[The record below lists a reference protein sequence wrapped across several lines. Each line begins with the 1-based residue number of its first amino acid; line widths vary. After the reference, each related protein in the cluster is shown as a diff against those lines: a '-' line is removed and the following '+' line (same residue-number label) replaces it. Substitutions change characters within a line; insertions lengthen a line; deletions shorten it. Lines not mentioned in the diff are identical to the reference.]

1 MKEDV
6 GITDWPRVGVKNSKW
21 GAVQRQ
27 RLTVQWNGRLDLGA
41 VIMTLRDTPEFAKR
55 SPRSFPQQIF

>member
-1 MKEDV
+1 MRGALPQDEGEYGYHRLAQGWV
-6 GITDWPRVGVKNSKW
+6 RNSKW

-41 VIMTLRDTPEFAKR
+41 VIMTLRDTPEFVGDKK
-55 SPRSFPQQIF
+55 S